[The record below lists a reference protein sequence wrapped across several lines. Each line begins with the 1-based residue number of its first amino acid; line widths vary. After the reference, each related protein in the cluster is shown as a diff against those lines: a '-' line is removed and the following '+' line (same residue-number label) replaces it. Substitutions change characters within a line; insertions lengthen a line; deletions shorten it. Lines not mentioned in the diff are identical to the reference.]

1 MTRDNA
7 YKLLGVPSSAT
18 EDEIKKAFKRLAMKH
33 HPDKQ
38 GNEENFKILLEAKD
52 LLLRKTAYNNNGR
65 AYSEEELIR
74 EYLRRANEQMA
85 AMEER
90 MAPIRKITKIRV
102 GICILFLLKWTVCVM
117 IGYSNWKF
125 SIISL
130 IVYGL
135 LFYMAPTIAEIHNIY
150 LKHYGKKNEK

>member
-38 GNEENFKILLEAKD
+38 GNEENFKILLQAKE
-52 LLLRKTAYNNNGR
+52 LLLQKQGEYNINGR
-65 AYSEEELIR
+65 AYSQEELVR
-74 EYLRRANEQMA
+74 EYLRRMNAEMA

-90 MAPIRKITKIRV
+90 MAPMRKITKIRV
-102 GICILFLLKWTVCVM
+102 GICILFLLKWTFCVI

-130 IVYGL
+130 IVYAL

-150 LKHYGKKNEK
+150 LKHYGKKK